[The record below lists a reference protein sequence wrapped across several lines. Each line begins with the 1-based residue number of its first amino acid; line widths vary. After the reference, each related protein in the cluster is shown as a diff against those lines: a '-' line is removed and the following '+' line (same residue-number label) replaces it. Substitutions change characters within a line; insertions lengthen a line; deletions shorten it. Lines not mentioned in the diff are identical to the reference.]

1 MVWIVSVR
9 RQSLID
15 PFLRRTGRRAIE
27 KSIQRGLGTRRQH
40 AFGYARETQ
49 PTTDAGIES
58 EQIAAMSFRAILR
71 RWAPPGPFRSLATH
85 ASTPEKPCSSITPP
99 YAALLDN
106 LAKIR
111 KRLNRPLTLAEK
123 ILYSHLYDPDNG
135 IGGGGIQRGATYL
148 QLQPERVAM
157 QDASAQ

>member
-1 MVWIVSVR
+1 MVKIVSV

-27 KSIQRGLGTRRQH
+27 KSVQRGLGTRRQH
-40 AFGYARETQ
+40 ASGTAERRSQ
-49 PTTDAGIES
+49 PQTLELKVTV
-58 EQIAAMSFRAILR
+58 MSFRAILR

-85 ASTPEKPCSSITPP
+85 ASAPEKSCSSITPP